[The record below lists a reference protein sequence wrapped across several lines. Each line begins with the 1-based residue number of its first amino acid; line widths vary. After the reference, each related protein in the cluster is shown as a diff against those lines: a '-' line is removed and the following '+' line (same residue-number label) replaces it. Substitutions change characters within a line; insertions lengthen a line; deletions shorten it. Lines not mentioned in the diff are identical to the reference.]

1 MFFRGTSRFSP
12 VPFWVALL
20 VVAILLLIGGT
31 AGPIAATNVSETAYV
46 EPVPEPGD
54 QYFEA
59 QDPDG
64 EWISYVNPRDEY
76 RSPYLGNG
84 SAKICVTLLN
94 EVGEPIIGES
104 VPNTTVT
111 VPTGESIGWHS
122 SADPI
127 TVQYPLTQHYDRP
140 LDADQFGTNPEL
152 PQGDG
157 YLDSHCVEFHG
168 LSSNET
174 IEFGEAS
181 IDGPSAHKIEL
192 VGYIEQSRQTWD
204 STVDP
209 TVDPV
214 SYEETGGGWSFT
226 PQASHGQ
233 VVVVLQLVDK
243 ESGTDQSAELPEQTS
258 DDTESSAEDDPTG
271 SDTSTHSADDE
282 AGVNHDAGTGD
293 REFVSSGVA
302 DRLVLLGAGLLA
314 MVGSLAVVWHSR
326 FR

>member
-1 MFFRGTSRFSP
+1 MSPRGTSRFSP

-20 VVAILLLIGGT
+20 VVAVLLLIGGT
-31 AGPIAATNVSETAYV
+31 ASPIAATNVSETAYV
-46 EPVPEPGD
+46 EPVPKPGD

-76 RSPYLGNG
+76 RNPYLGNG

-94 EVGEPIIGES
+94 EAGEPVVGES

-111 VPTGESIGWHS
+111 VPTSESIGWHS

-127 TVQYPLTQHYDRP
+127 TVDYPLTEHYDRP

-168 LSSNET
+168 LSSDET

-181 IDGPSAHKIEL
+181 IDGPSAQKIEL
-192 VGYIEQSRQTWD
+192 VGYIEQSGQAWD

-209 TVDPV
+209 ITDTVP
-214 SYEETGGGWSFT
+214 YEETGGGWTFV

-233 VVVVLQLVDK
+233 VVVVLQLVD
-243 ESGTDQSAELPEQTS
+243 EEMGDDRSAELPEQIS
-258 DDTESSAEDDPTG
+258 DDTESSAGDDSTD
-271 SDTSTHSADDE
+271 SDTSEHSADGDVE
-282 AGVNHDAGTGD
+282 VDHDAGAGV
-293 REFVSSGVA
+293 REAESSDVV
-302 DRLVLLGAGLLA
+302 DRLVLPGAGLLA
-314 MVGSLAVVWHSR
+314 IVGLLAVVWRSR